1 MRQIRNLGRKGVV
14 AIEFAIMGTL
24 LLLLL
29 VGVVDLGIA
38 FYEQMA
44 VQTAAEAG
52 AQYVTVNGFSVA
64 GINNAVANSSVIA
77 TTTITASP
85 APSQFCGCPGSG
97 GISAISCTSTCT
109 GGIAP
114 SKYVRIDTTAT
125 HWAVFTQGF
134 LPSPFTLTGSA
145 TVRIP

>member
-1 MRQIRNLGRKGVV
+1 MRQILNLGRRGVV
-14 AIEFAIMGTL
+14 AIEFAVMGAL

-29 VGVVDLGIA
+29 VGGVDLGIA

-64 GINNAVANSSVIA
+64 GINNAVANSSTTT

-85 APSQFCGCPGSG
+85 APSQFCGCPGAG

-109 GGIAP
+109 GGVTP

-125 HWAVFTQGF
+125 HWVAFSQGF